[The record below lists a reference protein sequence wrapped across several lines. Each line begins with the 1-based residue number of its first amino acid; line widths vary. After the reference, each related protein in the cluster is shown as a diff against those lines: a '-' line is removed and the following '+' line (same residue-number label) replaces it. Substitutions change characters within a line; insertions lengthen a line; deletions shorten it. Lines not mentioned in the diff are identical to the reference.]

1 MQKFRRFWM
10 LGKRFNVKTSGSQ
23 GETLQEMMRSQ
34 VLHLAG
40 SKAQDAPPGSRLGE
54 PFQKSVLRLENP
66 VENSASSSG
75 SQERGGEPQER

>member
-1 MQKFRRFWM
+1 MEDFRRFWM
-10 LGKRFNVKTSGSQ
+10 PGKRFNVKTSGSQ

-54 PFQKSVLRLENP
+54 PFQRSVLRLEKP
-66 VENSASSSG
+66 VESSTSSNG
-75 SQERGGEPQER
+75 SQEKGGEPQER